1 MAKIKI
7 LLKLNI
13 FLKNE
18 LVYIPG
24 DLNVIKGSDEYQQMP
39 DNLNVSLPSQF
50 EGHSYSWYT
59 QSNSIAKYNYPK
71 IEPKHLDYILLYRDH
86 AQLS

>member
-1 MAKIKI
+1 
-7 LLKLNI
+7 
-13 FLKNE
+13 
-18 LVYIPG
+18 
-24 DLNVIKGSDEYQQMP
+24 MP